1 MRSDLALVILPIHI
15 PSPCMQGRAQIIV
28 TAPGVAQI
36 HIAIMN
42 PDLELKAFML
52 REALLML
59 LLYVRMVVSVEE

>member
-1 MRSDLALVILPIHI
+1 
-15 PSPCMQGRAQIIV
+15 MQGRAQIIV